1 MHNRLLAPGQVHA
14 WLGAAM
20 MPSPPEI
27 GQYSVLIV
35 EHDASLVSE
44 FAQYLRVATEFEV
57 AVVNRTGAI
66 RAAIGARPNA
76 IFVDLDGAT
85 QDGIEIASTIRR
97 DATVKPLLFAVSFHP
112 LNAEHLFAAG
122 FDRCLAK
129 PICFLE
135 AQTAL
140 RLHELELAVGAR

>member
-1 MHNRLLAPGQVHA
+1 
-14 WLGAAM
+14 M
-20 MPSPPEI
+20 MPPPSQI

-35 EHDASLVSE
+35 ERDGSLVSE
-44 FAQYLRVATEFEV
+44 FAQYLRVAAEFEV
-57 AVVNRTGAI
+57 AVVDRTSAV

-76 IFVDLDGAT
+76 MFIDLDGASE
-85 QDGIEIASTIRR
+85 DGIEIVSAIRH
-97 DATVKPLLFAVSFHP
+97 DATVKPLLFAVSSHP
-112 LNAEHLFAAG
+112 LDAEHLFAAG